1 MSAKHGN
8 TVGVSGVCVYSGDEP
23 ACDTLVWLGP
33 GQGQCGDTGLGHGGD
48 NTKQRDNSRT

>member
-33 GQGQCGDTGLGHGGD
+33 GQGQCGDTGLGHSGD